1 MKYTFDF
8 LRYAVDGRQVKKL
21 LLLIQTVVLLM
32 LVGCRAQ
39 LGADIE
45 RFEAE
50 RAELIGTHAAELA
63 ELKTQAEAGIY
74 ITGYLPEDTD
84 GDAWT
89 LGQWLGCLERTYP
102 GLSAEAKALACWCIF
117 NRIDSPEYPDSM
129 SWVLLQE
136 GQFEEYDEA
145 GEVTDQN
152 YSIAANQLSRWLNG
166 GTRPCGSGAVYITVS
181 SEGVELRDSWE
192 TGRYTNYWRA

>member
-1 MKYTFDF
+1 MTRIIDF
-8 LRYAVDGRQVKKL
+8 LCYVIDARAVKRLILMSQSVL
-21 LLLIQTVVLLM
+21 LLVLI
-32 LVGCRAQ
+32 GCRAQ
-39 LGADIE
+39 LGSDLE
-45 RFEAE
+45 RFERE
-50 RAELIGTHAAELA
+50 RSQLISAHAAELA
-63 ELKTQAEAGIY
+63 AVKADAEAGIY